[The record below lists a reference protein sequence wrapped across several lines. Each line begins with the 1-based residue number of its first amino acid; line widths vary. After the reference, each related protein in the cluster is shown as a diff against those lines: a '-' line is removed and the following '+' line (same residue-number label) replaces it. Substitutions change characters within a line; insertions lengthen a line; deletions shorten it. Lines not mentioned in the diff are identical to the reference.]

1 MARFPSLKRLERS
14 GTSPYQTCLNLCVF
28 VTLREIFRF
37 GCGCARAVC
46 MITSKLAPWLFLAI
60 TWLVPFT
67 GLAQKKPRIVFVTH
81 GQTGDP
87 FWDVVRKG
95 AETAARETDADM
107 EYQSPGKF
115 DLVAMSHIIDD
126 ATGSRPDGLI
136 VSIPDA
142 NVLGKSIQ
150 AAVAAK
156 IPVISVNSGLSVS
169 HQLGCLM
176 HIGQEE
182 ESGGRMAGRRM
193 KDIGAK
199 EVVVLNQEAGNVGLD
214 QRVNGFKDGFEGP
227 FHHVHVVPVRIDFWA
242 CYNTVVAYLQQHQEI
257 DGILALG
264 PVAATP
270 ALKAVIDV
278 DELGKIKLC
287 TFDISR
293 EVVEAL
299 SKKQMSFA
307 VDQQQWLQGYLPVVF
322 LANYAKHGALP
333 KNDLI
338 LTGPSFV
345 TPENVD
351 RVANLI
357 SKDSP

>member
-1 MARFPSLKRLERS
+1 MDWRSL
-14 GTSPYQTCLNLCVF
+14 LCV
-28 VTLREIFRF
+28 RF
-37 GCGCARAVC
+37 SFGGGWARAVC
-46 MITSKLAPWLFLAI
+46 MIISKLAPWFSLAI
-60 TWLVPFT
+60 AWFVPFT
-67 GLAQKKPRIVFVTH
+67 GLAQNKPRIVFVTH
-81 GQTGDP
+81 AQAGDP

-95 AETAARETDADM
+95 AETAARETDSDVQ
-107 EYQSPGKF
+107 YQSVGKF
-115 DLVAMSHIIDD
+115 DLVEMSHLID
-126 ATGSRPDGLI
+126 AAVASKPDGLI

-142 NVLGKSIQ
+142 GVLGKSIQ

-182 ESGGRMAGRRM
+182 ESAGRMAGERM

-199 EVVVLNQEAGNVGLD
+199 EVLVLNQEAGNVGLD
-214 QRVNGFKDGFEGP
+214 QRVKGFKDGFEGP
-227 FHHVHVVPVRIDFWA
+227 FHHVDVIPVKIDFWA

-257 DGILALG
+257 DGVLALG

-270 ALKAVIDV
+270 ALKAVVDV
-278 DELGKIKLC
+278 DKLGKIKIC
-287 TFDISR
+287 TFDISP

-322 LANYAKHGALP
+322 LANYAKHDALP
-333 KNDLI
+333 QNDLI
-338 LTGPSFV
+338 LTGPTFV

-351 RVANLI
+351 RVASLI
-357 SKDSP
+357 SKDPP

>member
-1 MARFPSLKRLERS
+1 
-14 GTSPYQTCLNLCVF
+14 
-28 VTLREIFRF
+28 
-37 GCGCARAVC
+37 
-46 MITSKLAPWLFLAI
+46 MITSKLARWFCLAV
-60 TWLVPFT
+60 TLLVPLT
-67 GLAQKKPRIVFVTH
+67 GLAQKKPRIVFITH
-81 GQTGDP
+81 AQAGDP

-95 AETAARETDADM
+95 AETAAQETDSDVQ
-107 EYQSPGKF
+107 YQSPGKF
-115 DLVAMSHIIDD
+115 DLVEMSHLID
-126 ATGSRPDGLI
+126 AAVASKPDGLI
-136 VSIPDA
+136 VSIPDVK
-142 NVLGKSIQ
+142 VLGPSIR
-150 AAVAAK
+150 AAVSAK
-156 IPVISVNSGLSVS
+156 IPVISINSGLQVS
-169 HQLGCLM
+169 RQLGCMM

-182 ESGGRMAGRRM
+182 EAAGKAAGERM
-193 KDIGAK
+193 KAIGVT
-199 EVVVLNQEAGNVGLD
+199 EVIILNQEAGNAGLD
-214 QRVNGFKDGFEGP
+214 QRIKGFKDGFEGP
-227 FHHVHVVPVRIDFWA
+227 FHHVDVLRVRIEFWA
-242 CYNTVVAYLQQHQEI
+242 CYNTVVAYLQQHEEI

-333 KNDLI
+333 QNDLI

-351 RVANLI
+351 RVASLI
-357 SKDSP
+357 SKDPP

>member
-1 MARFPSLKRLERS
+1 
-14 GTSPYQTCLNLCVF
+14 
-28 VTLREIFRF
+28 
-37 GCGCARAVC
+37 
-46 MITSKLAPWLFLAI
+46 MINSKLTPWFSLAI
-60 TWLVPFT
+60 AWFVPFT
-67 GLAQKKPRIVFVTH
+67 GAAQTKPRIVFVTH
-81 GQTGDP
+81 AQTGDP

-95 AETAARETDADM
+95 AEIAARETDADIQ
-107 EYQSPGKF
+107 YQSTGKF
-115 DLVAMSHIIDD
+115 DLVEMSHLID
-126 ATGSRPDGLI
+126 AAVASRPDGLI
-136 VSIPDA
+136 VTIPDVR
-142 NVLGKSIQ
+142 VLGKSIQ

-156 IPVISVNSGLSVS
+156 IPVISVNSGLGVS
-169 HQLGCLM
+169 RQLGCLM

-182 ESGGRMAGRRM
+182 ESAGRMAGERM

-214 QRVNGFKDGFEGP
+214 QRVKGFKDGFEGP

-257 DGILALG
+257 DGVLALG

-270 ALKAVIDV
+270 ALKAVV
-278 DELGKIKLC
+278 DMNELSKIKLC

-293 EVVEAL
+293 EVAEAL

-322 LANYAKHGALP
+322 LANYAKHGAIP
-333 KNDLI
+333 QNDLI
-338 LTGPSFV
+338 LTGPTFV

-351 RVANLI
+351 RVAGLI

>member
-1 MARFPSLKRLERS
+1 MIRS
-14 GTSPYQTCLNLCVF
+14 SFAFCFVF
-28 VTLREIFRF
+28 AAS
-37 GCGCARAVC
+37 C
-46 MITSKLAPWLFLAI
+46 
-60 TWLVPFT
+60 LVPLS
-67 GLAQKKPRIVFVTH
+67 GLAQKKPRILFITH
-81 GQTGDP
+81 GQAGDP
-87 FWDVVRKG
+87 FWDVVRSG
-95 AETAARETDADM
+95 AERAAKETDSDLQ
-107 EYQSPGKF
+107 YQSPADF
-115 DLVAMSHIIDD
+115 DLSAMSRLIND
-126 ATGSRPDGLI
+126 ATASRPDGLI

-142 NVLGKSIQ
+142 KVMGKSIE

-156 IPVISVNSGLSVS
+156 IPVISVNSGLDLS

-182 ESGGRMAGRRM
+182 ESAGRMVGERM

-199 EVVVLNQEAGNVGLD
+199 EVMVLNQEAGNVSLD
-214 QRVNGFKDGFEGP
+214 QRVKGFKDGFEGP
-227 FHHVHVVPVRIDFWA
+227 FHHVHVVSVRIEFWA

-278 DELGKIKLC
+278 DKLDKIKLC

-307 VDQQQWLQGYLPVVF
+307 VDQQQWLQGYLPVMF
-322 LANYAKHGALP
+322 LANYAKHGTMP
-333 KNDLI
+333 ENRLI

-351 RVANLI
+351 RVASLTSN
-357 SKDSP
+357 DSP

>member
-1 MARFPSLKRLERS
+1 MTPSNLARWFAFAAS
-14 GTSPYQTCLNLCVF
+14 
-28 VTLREIFRF
+28 
-37 GCGCARAVC
+37 
-46 MITSKLAPWLFLAI
+46 LFLP
-60 TWLVPFT
+60 LT
-67 GLAQKKPRIVFVTH
+67 GLAQKKPRIVFITH
-81 GQTGDP
+81 GQAGDP
-87 FWDVVRKG
+87 FWDVVRRG
-95 AETAARETDADM
+95 AEAAARETDSDLQ
-107 EYQSPGKF
+107 YQSPVEF
-115 DLVAMSHIIDD
+115 DLLAMSRMID
-126 ATGSRPDGLI
+126 AAVASRPDGLI

-142 NVLGKSIQ
+142 RVLGKSIQ

-182 ESGGRMAGRRM
+182 ESAGRIAGERM

-214 QRVNGFKDGFEGP
+214 QRVKGFKDGFEGP

-278 DELGKIKLC
+278 DELDKIKLC

-307 VDQQQWLQGYLPVVF
+307 VDQQQWLQGYLPVIF
-322 LANYAKHGALP
+322 LANYAIHGAVP
-333 KNDLI
+333 ENDLI

-351 RVANLI
+351 RVASLI
-357 SKDSP
+357 RKDSP

>member
-1 MARFPSLKRLERS
+1 LADEAALPSS
-14 GTSPYQTCLNLCVF
+14 GLLNELAKSA
-28 VTLREIFRF
+28 LREIFLF
-37 GCGCARAVC
+37 GGGCSAMC
-46 MITSKLAPWLFLAI
+46 MITSKLAGWFSLAV
-60 TWLVPFT
+60 TFLVPLT
-67 GLAQKKPRIVFVTH
+67 GLAQKKPRIVFITH
-81 GQTGDP
+81 AQAGDP

-95 AETAARETDADM
+95 AETAAQETDSDVQ
-107 EYQSPGKF
+107 YQSPGKF
-115 DLVAMSHIIDD
+115 DLVAMSHLID
-126 ATGSRPDGLI
+126 AAAASKPDGLI

-182 ESGGRMAGRRM
+182 ESAGRMAGERM

-214 QRVNGFKDGFEGP
+214 QRVKGFKDGFEGP

-270 ALKAVIDV
+270 TLKAVIDM
-278 DELGKIKLC
+278 DELDKIKLC

-293 EVVEAL
+293 EVVQAL

-351 RVANLI
+351 RVANL
-357 SKDSP
+357 SSPDSR

>member
-1 MARFPSLKRLERS
+1 MTDEYKEPDNARLTIFPNLSSVICHLSLR
-14 GTSPYQTCLNLCVF
+14 TSLGRVQ
-28 VTLREIFRF
+28 
-37 GCGCARAVC
+37 
-46 MITSKLAPWLFLAI
+46 LALWLAFLASLFLP
-60 TWLVPFT
+60 LT
-67 GLAQKKPRIVFVTH
+67 GVAQKKPRIVFITH
-81 GQTGDP
+81 GQAGDP

-95 AETAARETDADM
+95 AETAAAETDSDLQ
-107 EYQSPGKF
+107 YQSPVEF
-115 DLVAMSHIIDD
+115 DLSAMSRMIDD
-126 ATGSRPDGLI
+126 ATASRPDGLI

-142 NVLGKSIQ
+142 EALGKSIQ

-156 IPVISVNSGLSVS
+156 IPVISVNSGLGVS

-182 ESGGRMAGRRM
+182 ESAGRMAGKRM
-193 KDIGAK
+193 KDIGAN
-199 EVVVLNQEAGNVGLD
+199 EVMVLNQEAGNVGLD
-214 QRVNGFKDGFEGP
+214 QRVKGFKDGFEGP
-227 FHHVHVVPVRIDFWA
+227 FHHVHVVRVRIDFWA

-278 DELGKIKLC
+278 DELDKIKLC

-307 VDQQQWLQGYLPVVF
+307 VDQQQWLQGYLPIIF

-333 KNDLI
+333 QNDLI

-351 RVANLI
+351 RVASLI
-357 SKDSP
+357 RKDSP

>member
-1 MARFPSLKRLERS
+1 MTWSNLVRCLAFVASLFFPL
-14 GTSPYQTCLNLCVF
+14 TV
-28 VTLREIFRF
+28 
-37 GCGCARAVC
+37 
-46 MITSKLAPWLFLAI
+46 
-60 TWLVPFT
+60 
-67 GLAQKKPRIVFVTH
+67 LAQKKPRIVFITH
-81 GQTGDP
+81 GQAGDP

-95 AETAARETDADM
+95 AETAAAETDSDLQ
-107 EYQSPGKF
+107 YQSPREF
-115 DLVAMSHIIDD
+115 DLAAMSHLID
-126 ATGSRPDGLI
+126 AAVASNPDGLI

-142 NVLGKSIQ
+142 EALGKSIQ

-156 IPVISVNSGLSVS
+156 IPVISVNSGLGVS

-182 ESGGRMAGRRM
+182 ETAGRMAGKRM

-199 EVVVLNQEAGNVGLD
+199 EVMVLNQETGNAGLD
-214 QRVNGFKDGFEGP
+214 QRIKGFKDGFEGP
-227 FHHVHVVPVRIDFWA
+227 FHHVHVVQVRIDFWA
-242 CYNTVVAYLQQHQEI
+242 CYNTVVAYLQQHPEI

-278 DELGKIKLC
+278 DELDKIKLC
-287 TFDISR
+287 TFDLSR

-299 SKKQMSFA
+299 SKRQMSFA

-333 KNDLI
+333 QNDLI

-351 RVANLI
+351 KVATLI
-357 SKDSP
+357 SKGSP

>member
-1 MARFPSLKRLERS
+1 VIGFGFAPSSMTWSNLVR
-14 GTSPYQTCLNLCVF
+14 CLAF
-28 VTLREIFRF
+28 
-37 GCGCARAVC
+37 AA
-46 MITSKLAPWLFLAI
+46 SLFLP
-60 TWLVPFT
+60 LT
-67 GLAQKKPRIVFVTH
+67 GLAQKKPRIVFITH
-81 GQTGDP
+81 GQAGDP
-87 FWDVVRKG
+87 FWDVVRRG
-95 AETAARETDADM
+95 AETAAKETDSDLQ
-107 EYQSPGKF
+107 YQSPVEF
-115 DLVAMSHIIDD
+115 DLSAMSHMIDD
-126 ATGSRPDGLI
+126 ATASRPDGLI

-142 NVLGKSIQ
+142 KVLGKSIQ

-156 IPVISVNSGLSVS
+156 IPVISVNSGLGVS

-182 ESGGRMAGRRM
+182 ESAGRIAGERM

-214 QRVNGFKDGFEGP
+214 QRVKGFKDGFEGP
-227 FHHVHVVPVRIDFWA
+227 FHHVHVLLVRIEFWA

-278 DELGKIKLC
+278 NEPDKIKLC

-333 KNDLI
+333 QNDLI

-351 RVANLI
+351 RVASLI
-357 SKDSP
+357 SKGSP